1 MSDDQTHI
9 EYLFRTC
16 YPRLCFFARRM
27 TGDPGLAED
36 IVQEAFL
43 NCWKMRIGF
52 DEERVAK
59 SYLYRSVR
67 NACLNH
73 ARHLEVV
80 RRHAST
86 THAADAD
93 APVIEEIVR
102 AELLGEVYAA
112 IESLPEGCRTVVR
125 MAYFDKLRNEEIAEI
140 LSVSVNTVKTQ
151 KMRGLKLLRLRLD
164 PLTIALFLLLQQ
176 SGELVH

>member
-1 MSDDQTHI
+1 MPDDQTHI
-9 EYLFRTC
+9 EYLFRT
-16 YPRLCFFARRM
+16 YYARLCFFARRT
-27 TGDPGLAED
+27 TGDADLAED

-43 NCWKMRIGF
+43 NCWKMGLSF
-52 DEERVAK
+52 DQEPVAK

-73 ARHLEVV
+73 VRHQEVV

-86 THAADAD
+86 APADDAD

-151 KMRGLKLLRLRLD
+151 KMRGLRLLRLRLD